1 MSDWTR
7 TRLVYL
13 DPVFTYPLYGSLCT
27 YFSWFLLADFTHSF
41 LPILHVCVTLLYVGL
56 PGVNHMKLPNWPEGI
71 PSHWAQRLEKCP
83 ALTLGKAVLPKTP
96 TVSDLPPAP
105 WTESSPF
112 AVHLQQML
120 FLGRKQYCANLW
132 LRNENLGPDLK
143 SSEPQCPHL
152 SRRDH
157 SSFPKSSGDQAQ
169 TKCCE
174 SGWDHKPV
182 GKGTVLLHKRKIKSW
197 ALFCDN
203 TIWR

>member
-1 MSDWTR
+1 M
-7 TRLVYL
+7 
-13 DPVFTYPLYGSLCT
+13 
-27 YFSWFLLADFTHSF
+27 
-41 LPILHVCVTLLYVGL
+41 GL

-71 PSHWAQRLEKCP
+71 PSHWAQRLGKCP

-169 TKCCE
+169 RRFASEPQTRM
-174 SGWDHKPV
+174 V
-182 GKGTVLLHKRKIKSW
+182 GCRPWMPSRERMEATEGLSW
-197 ALFCDN
+197 AGAPG
-203 TIWR
+203 WM